1 MSVYRIYVEKKPQF
15 AVEGKAVLSDLKT
28 ALQIKGIK
36 DVRIVNRYDAEG
48 ITKENFE
55 KATPTVFSEPP
66 VDDVYYS
73 LPEIKADE
81 KMFATEFL
89 PGQFDQ
95 RADSAAQCIQML
107 CQGERP
113 TVKYAK
119 LYILKGDVTDE
130 DFAKIK
136 HYLINAVEARECGFE
151 QYETLDV
158 KYDIPKDVAV
168 LDLSLIH
175 ISEPTRPY

>member
-73 LPEIKADE
+73 LPEIEADE
-81 KMFATEFL
+81 
-89 PGQFDQ
+89 
-95 RADSAAQCIQML
+95 
-107 CQGERP
+107 
-113 TVKYAK
+113 
-119 LYILKGDVTDE
+119 
-130 DFAKIK
+130 
-136 HYLINAVEARECGFE
+136 
-151 QYETLDV
+151 
-158 KYDIPKDVAV
+158 
-168 LDLSLIH
+168 
-175 ISEPTRPY
+175 

>member
-73 LPEIKADE
+73 LPEIEADE
-81 KMFATEFL
+81 RCSQPSFYPVSSIREQTQPL
-89 PGQFDQ
+89 SVYRCCV
-95 RADSAAQCIQML
+95 RANVPQLNMQSCISLRAIFQM
-107 CQGERP
+107 R
-113 TVKYAK
+113 
-119 LYILKGDVTDE
+119 IL
-130 DFAKIK
+130 
-136 HYLINAVEARECGFE
+136 LR
-151 QYETLDV
+151 
-158 KYDIPKDVAV
+158 
-168 LDLSLIH
+168 
-175 ISEPTRPY
+175 

>member
-73 LPEIKADE
+73 LPEIEADE

-89 PGQFDQ
+89 PGQSIREQ
-95 RADSAAQCIQML
+95 TQPLSVYRCCARASVPQLNTQSCISLRAIFQM
-107 CQGERP
+107 R
-113 TVKYAK
+113 
-119 LYILKGDVTDE
+119 I
-130 DFAKIK
+130 
-136 HYLINAVEARECGFE
+136 
-151 QYETLDV
+151 
-158 KYDIPKDVAV
+158 
-168 LDLSLIH
+168 SL
-175 ISEPTRPY
+175 R

>member
-73 LPEIKADE
+73 LPEIEADE
-81 KMFATEFL
+81 KMFATEFFTRSVRSESRL
-89 PGQFDQ
+89 S
-95 RADSAAQCIQML
+95 RS
-107 CQGERP
+107 
-113 TVKYAK
+113 VY
-119 LYILKGDVTDE
+119 TD
-130 DFAKIK
+130 
-136 HYLINAVEARECGFE
+136 AVSGRTSHG
-151 QYETLDV
+151 
-158 KYDIPKDVAV
+158 
-168 LDLSLIH
+168 
-175 ISEPTRPY
+175 

>member
-73 LPEIKADE
+73 LPEIEADE
-81 KMFATEFL
+81 RCSQPSFTRSVRSESRLSRSVYTDAV
-89 PGQFDQ
+89 PG
-95 RADSAAQCIQML
+95 RTS
-107 CQGERP
+107 
-113 TVKYAK
+113 
-119 LYILKGDVTDE
+119 
-130 DFAKIK
+130 
-136 HYLINAVEARECGFE
+136 H
-151 QYETLDV
+151 
-158 KYDIPKDVAV
+158 
-168 LDLSLIH
+168 S
-175 ISEPTRPY
+175 